1 MAEQARL
8 RWNRDALEQVR
19 FWPEASAELKRRA
32 DAIAAACGGP
42 AAGFIAVTGEGKT
55 RSRAAVIAASP
66 ATLPSRFS
74 PTSSPA
80 GQAVNWRVAWPMRPI

>member
-66 ATLPSRFS
+66 RARRRNAKSNTILRNLD
-74 PTSSPA
+74 A
-80 GQAVNWRVAWPMRPI
+80 GRG

>member
-66 ATLPSRFS
+66 RARRRNAKGNTILRNLD
-74 PTSSPA
+74 A
-80 GQAVNWRVAWPMRPI
+80 GRG